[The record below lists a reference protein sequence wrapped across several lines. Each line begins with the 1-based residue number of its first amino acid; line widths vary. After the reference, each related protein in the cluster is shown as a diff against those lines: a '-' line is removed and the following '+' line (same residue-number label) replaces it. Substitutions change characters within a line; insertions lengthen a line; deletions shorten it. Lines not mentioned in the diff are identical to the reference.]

1 MIEGVYAEGDRCL
14 VVEDIVTSGK
24 SVLEAVE
31 KLRTANLNI
40 TDTVVV
46 IDREQGGKQLLEK
59 SGIKLHSVTTISH
72 LLDVLV
78 SNKKIDHSK
87 AQEVKATASLASG
100 SLYVT
105 RARARLVGR
114 SVGDTGAGVV
124 GRKPAQV
131 YETRRKFAD
140 FV

>member
-1 MIEGVYAEGDRCL
+1 MIEGVYAEGDTCL

-31 KLRTANLNI
+31 KLRSANLKI

-46 IDREQGGKQLLEK
+46 IDREQGGEQLLEK
-59 SGIKLHSVTTISH
+59 SGIKLHSVTNISH

-87 AQEVKATASLASG
+87 AEEVKTLPLTLSKACM
-100 SLYVT
+100 
-105 RARARLVGR
+105 
-114 SVGDTGAGVV
+114 
-124 GRKPAQV
+124 
-131 YETRRKFAD
+131 
-140 FV
+140 